1 MAVVNQR
8 SKPHRGNTMNADQKA
23 ALLYDLDVCQS
34 LFSTLA
40 NALENNA
47 TLGDYHPLAVLA
59 QEGFKKMNSIADQL
73 DRGGVTA

>member
-1 MAVVNQR
+1 M
-8 SKPHRGNTMNADQKA
+8 NTDQKA

-34 LFSTLA
+34 IFSTLA
-40 NALENNA
+40 HTLEHNA
-47 TLGDYHPLAVLA
+47 TVGDFHPLAVLA